1 MSKSFSSVLLT
12 ICTIRQLPQA
22 LTLGNSFIQHAAQ
35 PDGPLPTV
43 LIGLVDD
50 PKQLPADFQSPYPVL
65 PVSDILTK
73 AELRTLSGMYTP
85 TEFAAACKPRFIQ
98 EVFRRYPSATT
109 LLYADPNIR
118 FYSSVASIE
127 AELADAN
134 ILLTP
139 YLTRKQP
146 DLLPDDQLAWPDEKF
161 FQNIGLYNSD
171 FLALRRSA
179 ETNRFLE
186 WWQDR
191 TQQRAYINYCEG
203 LCTDQIWLMHV
214 PVIFAG
220 VKIIKHLSWHL
231 ALWNLPDRII
241 RQAGTEWLV
250 TGVGSTHTEPI
261 CFASFKGLFNMDEGF
276 FPNQNRVDLSERP
289 YVVAFL
295 NEYKRYV
302 ASQEHNLQETP
313 AAYGRQVSPVVLR
326 GWRKATVESLRAILG
341 FIDRLP
347 LPVLR

>member
-1 MSKSFSSVLLT
+1 
-12 ICTIRQLPQA
+12 
-22 LTLGNSFIQHAAQ
+22 LGNSFIQHATQ
-35 PDGPLPTV
+35 PDGTSPTV

-50 PKQLPADFQSPYPVL
+50 PKQLPADFSSPYPVL
-65 PVSDILTK
+65 PISDILTK

-98 EVFRRYPSATT
+98 EAFRRYSSATT
-109 LLYADPNIR
+109 LIYADPNIR
-118 FYSSVASIE
+118 FYSSVAPIQN
-127 AELADAN
+127 ELADAN

-139 YLTRKQP
+139 FLTRKQP
-146 DLLPDDQLAWPDEKF
+146 DLLPDDQPAWPDEKF
-161 FQNIGLYNSD
+161 FQNIGLYSSD
-171 FLALRRSA
+171 FLAVRRSD
-179 ETNRFLE
+179 ETSRFLN

-191 TQQRAYINYCEG
+191 IQQRAYINYCEG
-203 LCTDQIWLMHV
+203 LCIDQIWLMHV
-214 PVIFAG
+214 PVFFAG

-250 TGVGSTHTEPI
+250 TGAGNNYTETV

-276 FPNQNRVDLSERP
+276 FPNQNRVHLSERP

-295 NEYKRYV
+295 NEYKRLV
-302 ASQEHNLQETP
+302 SSQENNLQDIPT
-313 AAYGRQVSPVVLR
+313 AYGRQVSPVVLR
-326 GWRKATVESLRAILG
+326 GWRQTAVQSLRAIVD

-347 LPVLR
+347 LPVFR

>member
-1 MSKSFSSVLLT
+1 M
-12 ICTIRQLPQA
+12 
-22 LTLGNSFIQHAAQ
+22 GDSFIQHAAQ
-35 PDGPLPTV
+35 PDGLLPTV
-43 LIGLVDD
+43 VIGLVDD
-50 PKQLPADFQSPYPVL
+50 HTQLPAGFTSPYPIL

-85 TEFAAACKPRFIQ
+85 VEFAAACKPRFIQ
-98 EVFRRYPSATT
+98 EAFRRYPSAQT
-109 LLYADPNIR
+109 LVYADPNIR
-118 FYSSVASIE
+118 FYSSAASIQ
-127 AELADAN
+127 AALADAN

-139 YLTRKQP
+139 HITRKQP
-146 DLLPDDQLAWPDEKF
+146 DLLPDDQPAWPDEKF
-161 FQNIGLYNSD
+161 FQNIGLYSSD
-171 FLALRRSA
+171 FLAFRRSA
-179 ETNRFLE
+179 ETSRFLN

-203 LCTDQIWLMHV
+203 LCTDQLWLMHV
-214 PVIFAG
+214 PVFFAG
-220 VKIIKHLSWHL
+220 VNVVKSPSWHL

-241 RQAGTEWLV
+241 RQAGSEWLV
-250 TGVGSTHTEPI
+250 TGTGSTHTEPI

-276 FPNQNRVDLSERP
+276 FPNQNRVHLSERP

-295 NEYKRYV
+295 NEYKRFV
-302 ASQEHNLQETP
+302 AAQDYTLPETP

-326 GWRKATVESLRAILG
+326 GWRKTTVESLRTILD